1 MTMTSTISRTTAAPT
16 QHADRVAWQTT
27 ATVAL
32 FVVLSASFWIAA
44 GTIAATRPY
53 WMDEVLA
60 VWTARMPTAGGVW
73 NALMKGA
80 EFSPPLYHL
89 VLQKIIQLGGGS
101 PLSLRLPSIAAVY
114 IVGIAA
120 FILARRRFAAPL
132 ALLAM
137 AMCLTSCLFLF
148 AIQARQNALVAAC
161 FALAVVL
168 WDIPADRRPSWWSAA
183 GIFALLS
190 AAVGMHF
197 YAVLLAASVGLME
210 LVWMVI
216 HRRIRWLFVIA
227 IGLACLSVFL
237 WWPLMQQMA
246 AFNAGDSNAPDY
258 YARPLLV
265 ILGAVYPFLLI
276 RADAIVLSP
285 LTVLIVAMV
294 FRIVIRTPAAARPRP
309 VDNLPIIIAVTCAI
323 PLLVFAFAS
332 VVTHTFN
339 MRYVIAATLGLSLF
353 TVHLIAGMRW
363 AVAGAYAATA
373 AAAGVLIH
381 SFVVPPQSLT
391 TRSIALVNGARGTLA
406 IATGQGLRYLELRE
420 GVAPGAVSRLVY
432 LKSPRGTASPD
443 PTNEHQVERWASID
457 ARVAV
462 SDIAPFVA
470 AHPRFLIYSDGEAV
484 DLLPQQLKALGCAAT
499 EIARDGTAYLAE
511 VSGCP
516 AGK

>member
-1 MTMTSTISRTTAAPT
+1 MTSTATGSISAPGDRAAVR
-16 QHADRVAWQTT
+16 RVAD
-27 ATVAL
+27 AGL
-32 FVVLSASFWIAA
+32 FVLLSASFWISA
-44 GTIAATRPY
+44 GAIAATRPY

-60 VWTARMPTAGGVW
+60 VWTARMSTAGGVW
-73 NALMKGA
+73 DALMKGA

-89 VLQKIIQLGGGS
+89 MLQKIIQLGGGGA
-101 PLSLRLPSIAAVY
+101 LSLRLPSIAAIY
-114 IVGIAA
+114 IVGLAG
-120 FILARRRFAAPL
+120 FILARRRYAAPL
-132 ALLAM
+132 GLLAM

-148 AIQARQNALVAAC
+148 AIQARQNAPVAAC

-168 WDIPADRRPSWWSAA
+168 WDIPADKRPSWWSAA

-190 AAVGMHF
+190 TAVGMHF

-210 LVWMVI
+210 LAWMAV
-216 HRRIRWLFVIA
+216 HRRIRWLYVIA

-237 WWPLMQQMA
+237 WWPLMQQMT
-246 AFNAGDSNAPDY
+246 AFNAGDSSAPDY

-265 ILGAVYPFLLI
+265 ILAANYPFLLI

-285 LTVLIVAMV
+285 LTVLIVAIV
-294 FRIVIRTPAAARPRP
+294 VRTVIRKPAAAQPRP
-309 VDNLPIIIAVTCAI
+309 ADNLPIIIAVTCAI

-353 TVHLIAGMRW
+353 TVQLIAGMRW
-363 AVAGAYAATA
+363 AAAGAYAATA
-373 AAAGVLIH
+373 AAAGVLIY
-381 SFVVPPQSLT
+381 SLVVPPQSLT
-391 TRSIALVNGARGTLA
+391 TRSIALVNGARSALT

-420 GVAPGAVSRLVY
+420 GAAPAAVSRLVY

-470 AHPRFLIYSDGEAV
+470 ANPRFLIYSDSEAV
-484 DLLPQQLKALGCAAT
+484 DLLPQQLKAFGCTAT